1 MGRIK
6 VSRRKSRI
14 LAFQALFSWEASE
27 SSLEDLLTFSWNYKD
42 SNVLE
47 QAPALESEVAKDEK
61 LFASL
66 LVSGTINNITEIDKL
81 ITEHLTDNWSID
93 RINKVALAILRVSI
107 YELKFQPDSVAK
119 IVIDEAVNIA
129 KQFGADDSYK
139 FINAILDKL
148 GNND

>member
-1 MGRIK
+1 M
-6 VSRRKSRI
+6 SRRKSRI

-27 SSLEDLLTFSWNYKD
+27 STLEDLLTFSWSYKD
-42 SNVLE
+42 SEVLE
-47 QAPALESEVAKDEK
+47 ESPVLESEAIKDEK

-66 LVSGTINNITEIDKL
+66 LVSGTIDRITEIDQL
-81 ITEHLTDNWSID
+81 ISENLSDNWKIE
-93 RINKVALAILRVSI
+93 RINKVALAILRIAI

-148 GNND
+148 GNNG

>member
-1 MGRIK
+1 

-27 SSLEDLLTFSWNYKD
+27 STLEDLLTFSWSYKD
-42 SNVLE
+42 SEVLE
-47 QAPALESEVAKDEK
+47 ESPVLESEAIKDEK

-66 LVSGTINNITEIDKL
+66 LVSGTIDRITEIDQL
-81 ITEHLTDNWSID
+81 ISENLSDNWKIE
-93 RINKVALAILRVSI
+93 RINKVALAILRIAI

-148 GNND
+148 GNNE

>member
-1 MGRIK
+1 M
-6 VSRRKSRI
+6 SRRKSRI

-27 SSLEDLLTFSWNYKD
+27 STLEDLLTFSWSYKD
-42 SNVLE
+42 SDVLE
-47 QAPALESEVAKDEK
+47 ESPVLESEAAKDEK

-66 LVSGTINNITEIDKL
+66 LVSGTIDRITEIDQL
-81 ITEHLTDNWSID
+81 ITEHLSDNWSID
-93 RINKVALAILRVSI
+93 RINKVALAILRIAI
-107 YELKFQPDSVAK
+107 YELKFQPDAVAK

-148 GNND
+148 GNNE

>member
-1 MGRIK
+1 
-6 VSRRKSRI
+6 
-14 LAFQALFSWEASE
+14 
-27 SSLEDLLTFSWNYKD
+27 
-42 SNVLE
+42 
-47 QAPALESEVAKDEK
+47 

-81 ITEHLTDNWSID
+81 ITEHLTDNWSFD

>member
-1 MGRIK
+1 MG
-6 VSRRKSRI
+6 
-14 LAFQALFSWEASE
+14 E

-81 ITEHLTDNWSID
+81 ITEHLTDNWSFD

-129 KQFGADDSYK
+129 KEYGSDDSHK
-139 FINAILDKL
+139 FINAILDKIEKDEGKTL
-148 GNND
+148 S

>member
-1 MGRIK
+1 M
-6 VSRRKSRI
+6 SRRKSRI

-27 SSLEDLLTFSWNYKD
+27 STLEDLLTFSWSYKD
-42 SNVLE
+42 SEVLE
-47 QAPALESEVAKDEK
+47 ESPVLESEAIKDEK

-66 LVSGTINNITEIDKL
+66 LVSGTIDRITEIDQL
-81 ITEHLTDNWSID
+81 ISENLSDNWKIE
-93 RINKVALAILRVSI
+93 RINKVALAILRIAI

-148 GNND
+148 GNNE

>member
-1 MGRIK
+1 M
-6 VSRRKSRI
+6 SRRKSRI

-27 SSLEDLLTFSWNYKD
+27 STLEDLLTFSWSYKD
-42 SNVLE
+42 SDVLE
-47 QAPALESEVAKDEK
+47 ESPVLESEVAKDEK

-66 LVSGTINNITEIDKL
+66 LVSGTIDRITEIDQL
-81 ITEHLTDNWSID
+81 ITEHLSDNWSID
-93 RINKVALAILRVSI
+93 RINKVALAILRIAI

-148 GNND
+148 GNNE

>member
-1 MGRIK
+1 M
-6 VSRRKSRI
+6 SRRKSRI

-27 SSLEDLLTFSWNYKD
+27 SILEDLLTFSWSYKD
-42 SNVLE
+42 SEVLE
-47 QAPALESEVAKDEK
+47 ESPVLESEAIKDEK

-66 LVSGTINNITEIDKL
+66 LVSGTIDRITEIDQL
-81 ITEHLTDNWSID
+81 ISENLSDNWKIE
-93 RINKVALAILRVSI
+93 RINKVALAILRIAI

-148 GNND
+148 GNNE

>member
-1 MGRIK
+1 M
-6 VSRRKSRI
+6 SRRKSRI

-27 SSLEDLLTFSWNYKD
+27 STLEDLLTFSWSYKD
-42 SNVLE
+42 SEVLE
-47 QAPALESEVAKDEK
+47 ESPVLESEAIKDEK

-66 LVSGTINNITEIDKL
+66 LVSGTIDRIAEIDQL
-81 ITEHLTDNWSID
+81 ISENLSDNLKIE
-93 RINKVALAILRVSI
+93 RINKVALAILRIAI

-148 GNND
+148 GNNE

>member
-1 MGRIK
+1 M
-6 VSRRKSRI
+6 SRRKSRI
-14 LAFQALFSWEASE
+14 LAFQALFSWEVSE

-81 ITEHLTDNWSID
+81 ITEHLTDNWSFD

>member
-1 MGRIK
+1 M
-6 VSRRKSRI
+6 SRRKSRI

-27 SSLEDLLTFSWNYKD
+27 STLEDLLTFSWTYKD
-42 SNVLE
+42 SDVLE
-47 QAPALESEVAKDEK
+47 ESPVLESEAAKDEK

-66 LVSGTINNITEIDKL
+66 LVSGTIDRITEIDQL
-81 ITEHLTDNWSID
+81 ITEHLSDNWSID
-93 RINKVALAILRVSI
+93 RINKVALAILRIAI

-148 GNND
+148 GNNE